1 MDTKMDTQ
9 IVVDYTKSLEAL
21 MESSKIWIDYAK
33 ITDEEFVTPKLLI
46 GKKEEILIKLFDF
59 NDIEGISFEE
69 VLAHIRNDGYEPAT
83 LRETLF
89 LCSNQ
94 PELPRLFPIISL
106 GSIISRFTLQ
116 NPGYSEEGEIKLSA
130 PLLEVESIRRGAPL
144 DSKAINLNLTGLVPN
159 YRWLFR
165 NSSRTRFP
173 GVKKINNA

>member
-1 MDTKMDTQ
+1 MDTRTNTR
-9 IVVDYTKSLEAL
+9 IVVEYAKSLEAL
-21 MESSKIWIDYAK
+21 LESSKIWANHAE
-33 ITDEEFVTPKLLI
+33 ITGEELVTSELLT

-69 VLAHIRNDGYEPAT
+69 VLVHIRNDGYEPAT
-83 LRETLF
+83 LMETLS

-94 PELPRLFPIISL
+94 PELPRLFPIVSL

-116 NPGYSEEGEIKLSA
+116 NPGYSEEGEIKLSV
-130 PLLEVESIRRGAPL
+130 PLLEVEDIRRGTPL
-144 DSKAINLNLTGLVPN
+144 DSKAINLNLKGLVPN

-173 GVKKINNA
+173 GVKKIN